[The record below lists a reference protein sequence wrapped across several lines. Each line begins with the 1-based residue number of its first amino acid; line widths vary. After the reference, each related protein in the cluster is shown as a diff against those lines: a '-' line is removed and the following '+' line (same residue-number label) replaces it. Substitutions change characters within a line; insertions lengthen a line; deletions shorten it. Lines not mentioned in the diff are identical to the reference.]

1 MFIDLVVFLV
11 TGVCFY
17 TDFTRRKLYNLV
29 LFPAVFLGAGY
40 HTCTNGI
47 NGCCFSLQGLAAGL
61 ALLLI
66 PYCAGGVGAGDV
78 KFLGAVGALK
88 GPVFIFYAFLAGAIA
103 GGLLSLL
110 YLLKNK
116 SMTRVLIKIIRPFA
130 KTGIYRRF
138 IYQYHEAD
146 DKNVAIPYG
155 AAIAVGI
162 ITAYLVR

>member
-1 MFIDLVVFLV
+1 MLNDLIVFLV
-11 TGVCFY
+11 TGVCLY
-17 TDFTRRKLYNLV
+17 TDLTRRKLYNLV

-40 HTCTNGI
+40 HICTNGI
-47 NGCCFSLQGLAAGL
+47 NGCFFSLQGLAAGL
-61 ALLLI
+61 VLLLI

-103 GGLLSLL
+103 GGLLSLFYL
-110 YLLKNK
+110 YKEK
-116 SMTRVLIKIIRPFA
+116 SMTRVLSKIIRPFV
-130 KTGIYRRF
+130 KTGTYERF
-138 IYQYHEAD
+138 FYQYDGTD